1 MFTTNNI
8 FNYGEIGE
16 RLSGVR
22 ETEIY
27 QQSAQRIENF
37 VINEMGNLKIAKKLQ
52 GYTIDKLP
60 INIEHIFDTKYNFY
74 IAVGNGI
81 VVTIKKDFENNFL
94 RIYLNKI

>member
-8 FNYGEIGE
+8 FNYGETGE

-60 INIEHIFDTKYNFY
+60 INIEYIFDTKYNFY

-81 VVTIKKDFENNFL
+81 VVTIKKDFENNNL
-94 RIYLNKI
+94 